1 MFGITRTVAAADVA
15 VVAVVA
21 VVVVAVVAVAV
32 VAVAVV
38 DVAVVNATV
47 AAAKPTF
54 LCFLPK
60 TVETKVF
67 REVLLILRVQ
77 HLAKKTPTPTRC
89 RSFQR

>member
-1 MFGITRTVAAADVA
+1 MFGITRTVAAAG
-15 VVAVVA
+15 VAVVA
-21 VVVVAVVAVAV
+21 VVVVAVVVVAV
-32 VAVAVV
+32 VVVAVV

>member
-32 VAVAVV
+32 V

-60 TVETKVF
+60 SVETKVF